1 MRLRVSGTTLLAV
14 FVILLF
20 GSFSALAPEPD
31 FGGSVINYFQT
42 IGKTPQEKLYLHLD
56 KPYYGAGEEIWFR
69 GYLLNAITH
78 MDNSPSNY
86 IYVELTDRGDS
97 VPNGSNSGATR
108 WDSGEAS
115 RCRPTC
121 RPESIT

>member
-42 IGKTPQEKLYLHLD
+42 IGKPRRKNCISTWTSPTTEREKR
-56 KPYYGAGEEIWFR
+56 YG
-69 GYLLNAITH
+69 
-78 MDNSPSNY
+78 S
-86 IYVELTDRGDS
+86 GD
-97 VPNGSNSGATR
+97 
-108 WDSGEAS
+108 
-115 RCRPTC
+115 TC
-121 RPESIT
+121 